1 MLLPPLLGSGLV
13 PMVVFGFVGVTAF
26 DADSVVGVTCI
37 VTDACVVG
45 GGWALALGKGSTV
58 GGGWALALGKRST
71 VGGGAV

>member
-13 PMVVFGFVGVTAF
+13 PRDVFGFVGVTAF

-37 VTDACVVG
+37 VTDGCVVDE
-45 GGWALALGKGSTV
+45 GWALSLGRG
-58 GGGWALALGKRST
+58 ST